1 MPSYSAIFQTPNLPH
16 HLSHEISGP
25 PYNDKRKQLHQDFE
39 RTRLSH
45 GDIQFIPTY
54 LNERHHLDNA
64 QPRLSH
70 VSVTERSR
78 MPLMELDDQVWSS
91 HSEMADLIPPPE
103 TGKQPTR
110 AAASPEEEE
119 FDDYRILLQRHRLIQ
134 QQLAALEKQESSSI
148 VDEDTVIDDSFIDIP
163 VEGTLSMAASPLHVG
178 KTFDN
183 LAVTG
188 DKPMD
193 EFHSLQLD
201 VDLSDAYS
209 EKRKDIDG
217 VLESESSGDGGQKPF
232 LPFKIKSLYNNVPTI
247 KELSQ
252 KDLEQRVSR
261 DLPGVDASNV
271 ENLAVKE
278 NNQSQTQG
286 KKQSQLSRPRKSRKK
301 RKRKVSVVMT
311 QVAGEAT
318 RESTGN
324 DSSLQGAHVDPHNE
338 LEARLLSLASG
349 PISSHGAVAPNGL
362 VMSCTL
368 A

>member
-1 MPSYSAIFQTPNLPH
+1 MPSYSAFFQTPNLPH

-45 GDIQFIPTY
+45 PDVQFIPTY
-54 LNERHHLDNA
+54 LSERHHLDNA

-78 MPLMELDDQVWSS
+78 MPLMELDDQVCSS
-91 HSEMADLIPPPE
+91 QSEMADLIPPPE
-103 TGKQPTR
+103 TSKQPTR
-110 AAASPEEEE
+110 TVSLPEEEE
-119 FDDYRILLQRHRLIQ
+119 VDDYRILLQRHRLIQ
-134 QQLAALEKQESSSI
+134 QQLAALEKQESSSL

-163 VEGTLSMAASPLHVG
+163 VEGTLSMPTSPLREG
-178 KTFDN
+178 KTFEN

-193 EFHSLQLD
+193 EYHSLQFD
-201 VDLSDAYS
+201 VDLNDAYS
-209 EKRKDIDG
+209 EKRKDIYG
-217 VLESESSGDGGQKPF
+217 MLESESSGDGAQKPF
-232 LPFKIKSLYNNVPTI
+232 LPFKIKPLYNNVPTI

-261 DLPGVDASNV
+261 DVPGTDTSNV

-286 KKQSQLSRPRKSRKK
+286 KRPRKSRKR

-349 PISSHGAVAPNGL
+349 PISSHGAVAPNG
-362 VMSCTL
+362 
-368 A
+368 